1 METKS
6 ANLHFRSFIHVINW
20 CSFITCMGY
29 ILSLTGA
36 IDIILF
42 WWGFLSSWV
51 CSAVNSGYSHLV
63 RQIFDVEIAG
73 VINFVELYFFHL
85 FHHNSAPTL
94 LKQLSEHQLIPRAF
108 SVTFFFSILAT
119 ACNYWCQFSGYC
131 KHLTNLVI
139 ANWLWRISLGIWA
152 NQKLRNILNKHI
164 YYTCYVFSY

>member
-1 METKS
+1 MKS

-51 CSAVNSGYSHLV
+51 CSAVNSGYGHLV
-63 RQIFDVEIAG
+63 PLIFDVEIEG

-85 FHHNSAPTL
+85 FHHNSAPTPTKTTERTSTHPQGFL
-94 LKQLSEHQLIPRAF
+94 GYL
-108 SVTFFFSILAT
+108 FFSMLAT

-131 KHLTNLVI
+131 KHLTNLVN